1 MVRNTRIRCPK
12 LPELK
17 SLKKSHWVAPPDQP
31 LPAKTLMGPPR
42 AINLGWYLWILDFW
56 PKSIS
61 FHMVLHKKATMTLW
75 FAKKTQVESVFFL
88 ILGHFGVI

>member
-1 MVRNTRIRCPK
+1 MSQAARVERFEKNHTGSSPG
-12 LPELK
+12 
-17 SLKKSHWVAPPDQP
+17 QP

-42 AINLGWYLWILDFW
+42 AINLGGNLWILDFW
-56 PKSIS
+56 PKTIS
-61 FHMVLHKKATMTLW
+61 FHMVMHKKATITLW